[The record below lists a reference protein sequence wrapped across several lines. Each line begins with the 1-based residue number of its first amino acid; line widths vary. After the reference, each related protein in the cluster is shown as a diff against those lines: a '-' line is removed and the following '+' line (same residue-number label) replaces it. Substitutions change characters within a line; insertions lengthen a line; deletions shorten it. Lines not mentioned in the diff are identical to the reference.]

1 MDEIKK
7 RKTPKRIVF
16 NVSNEVHTAIKIRAA
31 FRHITITKYIM
42 RAIMEKILQEPCQPE
57 EE

>member
-16 NVSNEVHTAIKIRAA
+16 NVKNEVHTAIKIRAA
-31 FRHITITKYIM
+31 SRNQTMTEYILWAISEKITKES
-42 RAIMEKILQEPCQPE
+42 RESEEK
-57 EE
+57 